1 MICVRNVLLLCL
13 IILCTIGSEKSTSRN
28 IMSKKANLVPIS
40 LLIFFDVNSYQFSGE
55 TIKASKNTEAG
66 LAPHV
71 GIIQLYHLITHIT
84 KTIVRKALLGPN
96 HV

>member
-13 IILCTIGSEKSTSRN
+13 IKLCTIGSEKSTSRN

-66 LAPHV
+66 LAHV

-84 KTIVRKALLGPN
+84 KTIVRKAL
-96 HV
+96 